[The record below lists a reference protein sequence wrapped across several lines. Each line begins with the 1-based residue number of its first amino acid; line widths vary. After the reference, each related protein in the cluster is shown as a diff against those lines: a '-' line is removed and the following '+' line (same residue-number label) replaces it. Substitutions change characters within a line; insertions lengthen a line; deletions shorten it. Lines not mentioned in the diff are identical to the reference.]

1 MKPLSVRVL
10 LITSLISFV
19 LITAATPQEAVTN
32 PSPANRPPGGYP
44 AETRRPD
51 LLHQF
56 NGSLQA
62 LATRVSPAVVQI
74 TVTGFGPQDD
84 KSKDGASFIVR
95 QRAIGSGV
103 ILDPDGY
110 IMTNAH
116 VVEGAQQIRV
126 VLPSPF
132 ANSPLEI
139 VPLGKRQVLD
149 AKLVGEDKD
158 IDLALR
164 KVEGHDFPTLPLAT
178 IRSVHPGEFVM
189 AIGSPEGL
197 QHSGTLGIVSSVW
210 RQTDP
215 DQPMVYVQTDAPI
228 NHGSSGGPLVD
239 LDGYVVGLNTF
250 ILTEGGGSEG
260 LGFAIPAAAV

>member
-32 PSPANRPPGGYP
+32 PSPANRAPGGYP

-62 LATRVSPAVVQI
+62 LVSRVSPAVVQI

-103 ILDPDGY
+103 VVDSDGY

-116 VVEGAQQIRV
+116 VGEGAQQIRV
-126 VLPSPF
+126 VLPSPL
-132 ANSPLEI
+132 AQPPL
-139 VPLGKRQVLD
+139 D
-149 AKLVGEDKD
+149 
-158 IDLALR
+158 
-164 KVEGHDFPTLPLAT
+164 HLPL
-178 IRSVHPGEFVM
+178 V
-189 AIGSPEGL
+189 
-197 QHSGTLGIVSSVW
+197 
-210 RQTDP
+210 
-215 DQPMVYVQTDAPI
+215 
-228 NHGSSGGPLVD
+228 
-239 LDGYVVGLNTF
+239 NT
-250 ILTEGGGSEG
+250 
-260 LGFAIPAAAV
+260 